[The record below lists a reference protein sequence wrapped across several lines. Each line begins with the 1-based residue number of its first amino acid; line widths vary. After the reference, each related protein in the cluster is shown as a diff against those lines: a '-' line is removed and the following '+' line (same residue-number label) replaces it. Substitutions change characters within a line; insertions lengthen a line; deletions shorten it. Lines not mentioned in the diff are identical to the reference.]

1 MNSERF
7 NAYRVMWIL
16 VLFDL
21 PTETK
26 SERRIAQNF
35 RKKIMGYGFVMF
47 QFSIYLRHCSS
58 MENAIVHIN
67 RVQKILPEKGHI
79 GIMSITDRQMSMMK
93 IFHGKKATIAMKGPQ
108 QLEIF

>member
-1 MNSERF
+1 
-7 NAYRVMWIL
+7 
-16 VLFDL
+16 
-21 PTETK
+21 
-26 SERRIAQNF
+26 
-35 RKKIMGYGFVMF
+35 
-47 QFSIYLRHCSS
+47 